1 MTVVSGRT
9 LGPMKTSVHRQ
20 ALLAIAFLTGMAAF
34 QTGAAGATGTVRIL
48 QRDGSQKTYTNVRI
62 TVRDQAMWIT
72 SSDGRGTLVFGK
84 AACTKIDALL
94 ECLPYDATLYQN
106 GEKRHVPLQTG
117 TVWINPTK
125 TNQPL
130 THSSTQVP
138 PRGVLLAVE
147 TKAGTYVTLTG
158 VIDEV
163 QR

>member
-1 MTVVSGRT
+1 
-9 LGPMKTSVHRQ
+9 MKRFVHRQ
-20 ALLAIAFLTGMAAF
+20 ALLAIALLIGMTALQISSAS
-34 QTGAAGATGTVRIL
+34 ATGTVRIL

-72 SSDGRGTLVFGK
+72 SSDGQGTLVFGK
-84 AACTKIDALL
+84 AACTKIDELM

-106 GEKRHVPLQTG
+106 GQKRHIPLETG
-117 TVWINPTK
+117 TVWLNPTR

-158 VIDEV
+158 VVDEI
-163 QR
+163 QK